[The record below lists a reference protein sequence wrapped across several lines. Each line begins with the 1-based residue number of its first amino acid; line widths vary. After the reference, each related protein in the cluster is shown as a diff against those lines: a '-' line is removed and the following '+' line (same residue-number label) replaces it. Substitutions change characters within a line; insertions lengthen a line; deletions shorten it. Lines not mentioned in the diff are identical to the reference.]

1 MSADGPVEVVR
12 RIASDADAP
21 RIAREAA
28 ADMLRRLRNGRERA
42 DDLLLIVSELVT
54 NAVVHGPDSELELT
68 LTGTPT
74 LVRVEVRDA
83 GTANFDWPEHPG
95 NGHWGLGLVEIFG
108 DRSGVTR
115 TPMTAVWCELDL
127 DGARGR

>member
-1 MSADGPVEVVR
+1 MSADGPIAVVR
-12 RIASDADAP
+12 RIAPDADAP

-28 ADMLRRLRNGRERA
+28 ADVLRRLRNGYERA

-83 GTANFDWPEHPG
+83 GTTNFDWPEHPG
-95 NGHWGLGLVEIFG
+95 NGHWGLGLVGIFG

-115 TPMTAVWCELDL
+115 TPTTVVWCELDL